1 MQPDST
7 RVEGYFQRTAVD
19 FDSLYEKKNPVQH
32 WMNRLLRRA
41 IYERVRLTV
50 GETEGLKNFE
60 VLDVGC
66 GSGRNSVIFA
76 QAGARRVLGIDFAPN
91 MIELARNYSANAPGG
106 ERCEFVTGDFFEQN
120 FDRRFEMVVALGVF
134 DYIREPDRL
143 LRRMMELSTG
153 KVLGSFPGVSPV
165 RAPLRKLRYSLRNC
179 PVYFYTRARIAEV
192 CHRAGLSDYRIV
204 PCTSAGY
211 MLIGNIGAR
220 AIKQMANS

>member
-19 FDSLYEKKNPVQH
+19 FDSLYEKKNLVHH

-50 GETEGLKNFE
+50 TELEGMKDFA

-91 MIELARNYSANAPGG
+91 MIDLARGYSADAPGG
-106 ERCEFVTGDFFEQN
+106 DRCEFVTGDFYEHRFEE
-120 FDRRFEMVVALGVF
+120 RFEMVVALGVF
-134 DYIREPDRL
+134 DYMRQPANL

-153 KVLGSFPGVSPV
+153 KVMGSFPGVSAV
-165 RAPLRKLRYSLRNC
+165 RAPLRKLRYSLKNC

-192 CHRAGLSDYRIV
+192 CRQAGLLDYRVV

-211 MLIGNIGAR
+211 MLIGTIGSRTPGQAT
-220 AIKQMANS
+220 NS

>member
-19 FDSLYEKKNPVQH
+19 FDSLYEKKNLVHH

-50 GETEGLKNFE
+50 DELAGMKNFA

-91 MIELARNYSANAPGG
+91 MIELARSYSATAPSG
-106 ERCEFVTGDFFEQN
+106 EHCEFVTGDFFEHRFGQ
-120 FDRRFEMVVALGVF
+120 RFEMVVALGVF
-134 DYIREPDRL
+134 DYMRQPASL
-143 LRRMMELSTG
+143 LRRMMELSAG
-153 KVLGSFPGVSPV
+153 KVMGSFPGISPV

-192 CHRAGLSDYRIV
+192 CRQAGLIDYRIV

-211 MLIGNIGAR
+211 MLIGTVGSPAS
-220 AIKQMANS
+220 AQAMTP